1 MQHPDD
7 KTRRMSDHER
17 REKISQAIGG
27 DDDWIAEIFLMNRL
41 PELGQVNSYGTAL
54 HDAAHLGS
62 AKAIRRLLDAGIDIS
77 AVDENG
83 NTALHICCARG
94 NEECQELL
102 LQAGADPLIRN
113 KHGLTC
119 SDLSEGHE
127 DENDP
132 DS

>member
-83 NTALHICCARG
+83 N
-94 NEECQELL
+94 EECQELL